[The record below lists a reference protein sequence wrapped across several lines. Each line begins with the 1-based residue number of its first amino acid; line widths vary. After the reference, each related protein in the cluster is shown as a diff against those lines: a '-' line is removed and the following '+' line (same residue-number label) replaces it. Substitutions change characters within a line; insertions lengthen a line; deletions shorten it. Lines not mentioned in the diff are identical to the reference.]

1 MRRAI
6 TNRKGQAAIEFI
18 STYGFAFMALMITLA
33 AINYMGFFNPS
44 ALRSQSCS
52 LPRGLGCN
60 DYTISTATPPVGLA
74 GPYLQMNVTNEYN
87 VNITVTAITFT
98 SNFFVT
104 PVLCNDNLPA
114 ANWPVGQSKIFWC
127 PIPVGPP
134 TLYFPDEFYDGAVT
148 VTFNQIN
155 GAYAHVVAGQYSV
168 RAR

>member
-33 AINYMGFFNPS
+33 AINYLGFFNPS

-60 DYTISTATPPVGLA
+60 DYTISVAAPPVATGSA
-74 GPYLQMNVTNEYN
+74 AHLQMNVTNEYN
-87 VNITVTAITFT
+87 VNITVTSITFI
-98 SNFFVT
+98 SNLFPT
-104 PVLCNDNLPA
+104 PVSCSANLPA

-127 PIPVGPP
+127 PITPA
-134 TLYFPDEFYDGAVT
+134 LYYPGEFYEGAVT
-148 VTFNQIN
+148 VTFSQVTGI
-155 GAYAHVVAGQYSV
+155 YVHTVAGQYSI
-168 RAR
+168 RAQ